1 MVCLGEPS
9 RNSSRGQVCGG
20 PKAVPSTD
28 EAAAC
33 RDWCGNWVC
42 GGVDVGSG
50 SGIRAD
56 VGSGWGV
63 RVDTGAQAVLPH
75 FRVATYPL
83 WDLFAH
89 L

>member
-1 MVCLGEPS
+1 MPGMDEP
-9 RNSSRGQVCGG
+9 
-20 PKAVPSTD
+20 
-28 EAAAC
+28 AAC

-56 VGSGWGV
+56 GSGWGV

-75 FRVATYPL
+75 L
-83 WDLFAH
+83 E
-89 L
+89 